1 MYSFQQNNSL
11 LELPLFFYAF
21 SSGGT
26 MSLKLP
32 TFLHQQ
38 AEGPAKQLRI
48 DGIVSVD
55 AAPSGGTGA
64 TDDDGKL
71 VVPYHPPVLHVVMEV
86 SERTRRWA
94 DGTASRTWLCVIACT
109 VVGVG
114 DSSLSWR

>member
-1 MYSFQQNNSL
+1 VYSFQQNNSL

-86 SERTRRWA
+86 SE
-94 DGTASRTWLCVIACT
+94 
-109 VVGVG
+109 
-114 DSSLSWR
+114 